1 MPRPTFGQWLA
12 RATSAKGNKLR
23 EIRGIAGT
31 NLETNVQKPG
41 TVMQTLLQDI
51 RYAVRMLVKN
61 PGFTVVAVLTLAL
74 GIGANAALFS
84 VVNGVLLNPLPFAA
98 PDQLVALYANRVHL
112 ERASISYPNFLD
124 WQRENH
130 AFISLAAFRPD
141 DFNLTG
147 AGEAEHIRGE
157 MVSADFFSTLGENPE
172 EGRWFSSEEDRI
184 GGAPVV
190 VLSAGFWKRKFG
202 SAADILGKRI
212 DLNGKGYTII
222 GVVPAGFQL
231 RMQSFPENN
240 EVYIPIGQWTDVIFH
255 DRSAGLGTKAIGR
268 LKPGVTLAQARADM
282 ESVAN
287 HLGEAYPVA
296 DKDTGVTVISLK
308 ESMVGDAEPFLLLL
322 LAAVGFVLLIACV
335 NVANL
340 SLARSTSRSREFAIR
355 SALGATTHRVLR
367 QLLTESTL
375 LAIAGGALG
384 LLLAT
389 WGTEGVLGLVSDTLP
404 RAGEVRLDGRVLIFT
419 VVISLA
425 SGLLSGL
432 APALKMLR
440 PDLRATLQE
449 GGRGSSGGRHRAQGI
464 FVATEMGMAV
474 VLLIGAGLM
483 LRTLYRLW
491 DVSPGFDPHHVLTFY
506 VGLPPSTEAQP
517 AAAIRASLVQ
527 LHDRLASVPGVQA
540 VSLLRGSLPMW
551 DDGEDPFWIEGR
563 PKPLSDNDK
572 YWSIWSEVEPDYLK
586 VMGIQLLRGR
596 FFTSEDT
603 EDAPHVAVIDQDFAE
618 KFFPGEDPIG
628 NVFVDDYVGPTKIVG
643 VVGHVKQWGL
653 DDKLAIHAEFYL
665 PFRQI
670 PDKYMS
676 RATRSTTIVLRSTG
690 EPLGLVDTI
699 RHEIQQM
706 NGDQVMFGPQ
716 SMDDIVYNR
725 SVVAQRFSMILLVA
739 FAAIALLLASVG
751 IYGVVSYIVGQ
762 RTREIGVRI
771 ALGAQQTHVM
781 GWVLSEGARMAMV
794 GVGLGLATA
803 FALTRLM
810 ARLLYGIS
818 ATDPV
823 TFGGVAV
830 LLMLVAMAA
839 CYIPAWRAMR
849 VDPMVA
855 LRHE

>member
-1 MPRPTFGQWLA
+1 
-12 RATSAKGNKLR
+12 
-23 EIRGIAGT
+23 
-31 NLETNVQKPG
+31 
-41 TVMQTLLQDI
+41 MQTLLQDI
-51 RYAVRMLVKN
+51 RYALRTLVKN

-74 GIGANAALFS
+74 GIGANTALFS
-84 VVNGVLLNPLPFAA
+84 VVNGVLLNPLPFSA
-98 PDQLVALYANRVHL
+98 PDQLVTLYANRVHL

-130 AFISLAAFRPD
+130 SFASLAAFRPD

-147 AGEAEHIRGE
+147 AGDAEHIRGE
-157 MVSADFFSTLGENPE
+157 MVSADLFSTLGVKPVI
-172 EGRWFSSEEDRI
+172 GRSFSSEEDRL

-190 VLSAGFWKRKFG
+190 LIGAGFWKRKFG
-202 SAADILGKRI
+202 SVPDIAGKRLS
-212 DLNGKGYTII
+212 LNGTGYTII
-222 GVVPAGFQL
+222 GVIPAGFQL
-231 RMQSFPENN
+231 GTQSFPDDSEI
-240 EVYIPIGQWTDVIFH
+240 YIPIGQWTDVIFH
-255 DRSAGLGTKAIGR
+255 DRSAGLGMKAIGR

-287 HLGEAYPVA
+287 RLAQAYPVA
-296 DKDTGVTVISLK
+296 DKDSGVTIMSLK
-308 ESMVGDAEPFLLLL
+308 ESMVGEIQPFLLLL
-322 LAAVGFVLLIACV
+322 LGAVGFVLLIACV

-340 SLARSTSRSREFAIR
+340 SLARSTSRAREFAIR
-355 SALGATTHRVLR
+355 SALGATTPRVLR

-389 WGTEGVLGLVSDTLP
+389 WGTQGVLGLVSDRLP
-404 RAGEVRLDGRVLIFT
+404 RAAEVRLDGRVLLFT
-419 VVISLA
+419 IAISLA
-425 SGLLSGL
+425 SGILFGL
-432 APALKMLR
+432 APALKISR
-440 PDLRATLQE
+440 PDLQATLKE
-449 GGRGSSGGRHRAQGI
+449 GGRGSSGGRHRAQGV
-464 FVATEMGMAV
+464 FVATEMAMAV

-483 LRTLYRLW
+483 LRTLSRLW

-506 VGLPPSTEAQP
+506 VGLPPSTETAP
-517 AAAIRASLVQ
+517 PAAIRASLLQ
-527 LHDRLASVPGVQA
+527 LHDRLAAIPGVQS

-586 VMGIQLLRGR
+586 VMGIQLVRGR
-596 FFTSEDT
+596 FFTSGDSES
-603 EDAPHVAVIDQDFAE
+603 APRVAVIDQDFTE

-628 NVFVDDYVGPTKIVG
+628 KTFVDDYVGPTRIVG
-643 VVGHVKQWGL
+643 VVQHVKQWGL

-676 RATRSTTIVLRSTG
+676 RAIRSTTVVLRSTG
-690 EPLGLVDTI
+690 NPLNLVDTI
-699 RHEIQQM
+699 RYEIQQM
-706 NGDQVMFGPQ
+706 NSDQVMFNPQ
-716 SMDDIVYNR
+716 TMDDIVYSH

-751 IYGVVSYIVGQ
+751 IYGVISYIVGQ
-762 RTREIGVRI
+762 RTHEIGVRI
-771 ALGAQQTHVM
+771 ALGAHQVHVM
-781 GWVLSEGARMAMV
+781 RWVLSEGARMALVGIAV
-794 GVGLGLATA
+794 GVAAALV
-803 FALTRLM
+803 LTRLM
-810 ARLLYGIS
+810 AGLLYGVG
-818 ATDPV
+818 AMDPL
-823 TFGGVAV
+823 TFAAVAA
-830 LLMLVAMAA
+830 LLMIVAMAA

>member
-1 MPRPTFGQWLA
+1 
-12 RATSAKGNKLR
+12 
-23 EIRGIAGT
+23 
-31 NLETNVQKPG
+31 
-41 TVMQTLLQDI
+41 MQTLLQDI
-51 RYAVRMLVKN
+51 RHAVRMLVKN
-61 PGFTVVAVLTLAL
+61 PGFTIVAVLTLAL
-74 GIGANAALFS
+74 GIGANTALFS

-98 PDQLVALYANRVHL
+98 PDQLAALYANRVHL

-130 AFISLAAFRPD
+130 TFVSMAAFRPD

-157 MVSADFFSTLGENPE
+157 MVSADFFSTLGVKPE
-172 EGRWFSSEEDRI
+172 IGRSFSSEEDRL

-190 VLSAGFWKRKFG
+190 LISAGLWKRKFG
-202 SAADILGKRI
+202 SVPDIAGKRI
-212 DLNGKGYTII
+212 ALNGTGYTII
-222 GVVPAGFQL
+222 GVIPAGFHL
-231 RMQSFPENN
+231 RTQSFPENN
-240 EVYIPIGQWTDVIFH
+240 EVYVPIGQWTDVIFH
-255 DRSAGLGTKAIGR
+255 DRSAGLGMKAIGR

-282 ESVAN
+282 ESIAN
-287 HLGEAYPVA
+287 RLAQAYPVA
-296 DKDTGVTVISLK
+296 DKDSGVTLMSLR
-308 ESMVGDAEPFLLLL
+308 ESMVGEIEPFLFLLL
-322 LAAVGFVLLIACV
+322 GAVGFVLLIACV

-340 SLARSTSRSREFAIR
+340 SLARSTSRTREFAIR
-355 SALGATTHRVLR
+355 SALGATTRRVLR

-389 WGTEGVLGLVSDTLP
+389 WGTQGVLGLVSDSLP
-404 RAGEVRLDGRVLIFT
+404 RAGEVRLDGRVLLFT

-425 SGLLSGL
+425 SGILFGL
-432 APALKMLR
+432 APALKISR
-440 PDLRATLQE
+440 PDLQATLKE
-449 GGRGSSGGRHRAQGI
+449 GGRGVGGGRHRAQGI
-464 FVATEMGMAV
+464 FVATEMAMAV

-483 LRTLYRLW
+483 LRTLSRLW

-506 VGLPPSTEAQP
+506 VGLPPSTETATP
-517 AAAIRASLVQ
+517 ASIRAALLQ
-527 LHDRLASVPGVQA
+527 LHDRLASIPGVQS

-563 PKPLSDNDK
+563 PKPVSDNDK

-586 VMGIQLLRGR
+586 VMGIQLVRGR
-596 FFTSEDT
+596 FFTPQDSES
-603 EDAPHVAVIDQDFAE
+603 APHVAVIDQDFAE

-628 NVFVDDYVGPTKIVG
+628 RTFVDDYVGPTKIVG
-643 VVGHVKQWGL
+643 VVRHVKQWGL

-676 RATRSTTIVLRSTG
+676 RASRSTTVVLRSTG

-706 NGDQVMFGPQ
+706 NSEQVMFSPQ
-716 SMDDIVYNR
+716 TMDDIVYNH

-739 FAAIALLLASVG
+739 FAAMALLLASVG
-751 IYGVVSYIVGQ
+751 IYGVLSYIVGQ

-771 ALGAQQTHVM
+771 ALGAHQSHVM
-781 GWVLSEGARMAMV
+781 RWVLSEGARMALI
-794 GVGLGLATA
+794 GVGFGLAA
-803 FALTRLM
+803 ALVLTRLM
-810 ARLLYGIS
+810 ARLLYGVS
-818 ATDPV
+818 AMDPL
-823 TFGGVAV
+823 TFAAVAG
-830 LLMLVAMAA
+830 LLMSVAMAA